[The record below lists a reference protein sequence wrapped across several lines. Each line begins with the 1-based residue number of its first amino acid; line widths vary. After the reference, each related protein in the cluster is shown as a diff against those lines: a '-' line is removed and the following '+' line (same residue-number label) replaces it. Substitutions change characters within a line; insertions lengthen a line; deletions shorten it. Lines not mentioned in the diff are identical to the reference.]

1 MRWHFITGHE
11 RGLAILRD
19 TTSSGSELVPIPSI
33 RIVRCLRASR
43 KCHGRTKGI
52 SSSDIF
58 SFSSPQF
65 PFTCPFIGHP
75 FLPHLI
81 RLPSFQQLAHY
92 PTMTILDSLKPSNI
106 EIPMPKV
113 APQGDGKKT
122 PKTPQDE
129 AISFF
134 SREGDGEPV
143 QVWELSLEDDGG
155 PSPEKSVS
163 LYVPCRTAE

>member
-1 MRWHFITGHE
+1 MRWHFIRGHE

-43 KCHGRTKGI
+43 KCHGGRRASLLQI
-52 SSSDIF
+52 SSPSLLHN
-58 SFSSPQF
+58 S

-81 RLPSFQQLAHY
+81 RLPSFQQLAHH

-122 PKTPQDE
+122 PKTPQEE

-163 LYVPCRTAE
+163 LYVACRTAE